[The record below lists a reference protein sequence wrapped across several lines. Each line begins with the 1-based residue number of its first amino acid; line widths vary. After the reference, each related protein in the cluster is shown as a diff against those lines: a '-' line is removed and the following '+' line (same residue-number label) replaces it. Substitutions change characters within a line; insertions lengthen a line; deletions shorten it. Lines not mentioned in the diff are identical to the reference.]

1 MLFNNHSMLY
11 TPSIAQPQGA
21 IMSLKSTPDRYGTIA
36 IVVHWVTALLVL
48 ALIVLGLN
56 AADAD
61 TDATK
66 RALLIPHIAL
76 GLTVLALTIF
86 RIVWWVFADRRPNE
100 LAGIPP
106 LQSRIAATVHVL
118 AYVFIIVLASTG
130 IATNIIGGV
139 IPALATGAPIPDLD
153 DIAPRDIHGVL
164 ARLFMAL
171 LAIHIG
177 AALYHHFIRRDG
189 LLSRMGIG
197 KLPR

>member
-1 MLFNNHSMLY
+1 
-11 TPSIAQPQGA
+11 
-21 IMSLKSTPDRYGTIA
+21 MSLKSTPDRYGTIA

-86 RIVWWVFADRRPNE
+86 RILWWVFADRRPDE

-118 AYVFIIVLASTG
+118 AYVFIILLASTG